1 MDLSIHSHL
10 WLVITALDSTV
21 QRTDLSNNDLG
32 KERENNILGS
42 WVSDRMLDAFVIR
55 EIGVPSSLLGARD
68 GFIISGEKY
77 FSETPMG
84 G

>member
-1 MDLSIHSHL
+1 MDLSIQSHL
-10 WLVITALDSTV
+10 WLVITTLDNTA
-21 QRTDLSNNDLG
+21 QISNNDLG

-55 EIGVPSSLLGARD
+55 EIGVPSSLLGAR
-68 GFIISGEKY
+68 GGVIISGEKY

>member
-1 MDLSIHSHL
+1 MDLSIYSHL
-10 WLVITALDSTV
+10 WLVITTLDSTA
-21 QRTDLSNNDLG
+21 QRTDFSNNDLG

-42 WVSDRMLDAFVIR
+42 WVSDTMLDAIVIR
-55 EIGVPSSLLGARD
+55 EIGVPSSLLGAR
-68 GFIISGEKY
+68 GGVIISGEKY